1 MIVAPR
7 LAACQRGQ
15 QKENPIQCS
24 LHTLPKPLLREFHH
38 VFADKHLDF
47 QTDEEEENGNNNNN
61 NDHTTTVLSSAT
73 TTPELL
79 AIPTNQHAR
88 HDLVAVGE
96 AIEEEKDRLLQCVRT
111 IAVKME
117 KALYNST
124 KKFPS
129 SLY

>member
-1 MIVAPR
+1 VAPR
-7 LAACQRGQ
+7 LAACQGGQ

-38 VFADKHLDF
+38 VFADKHLEF
-47 QTDEEEENGNNNNN
+47 QLKEENYSNI
-61 NDHTTTVLSSAT
+61 NDNHHDNTFSSTTT

-96 AIEEEKDRLLQCVRT
+96 DIEEEKDRLLHCVRSIT
-111 IAVKME
+111 
-117 KALYNST
+117 
-124 KKFPS
+124 FF
-129 SLY
+129 